1 MTDILARILAVKA
14 EEVAAAQAVRPAADL
29 RAAVRDL
36 SPVRSLRRSLES
48 TPGGIISEFK
58 RRSPSKGWF
67 RRTARVAQVIPAYEQ
82 AGAAALSIL
91 TDPHFFGGT
100 LADIV
105 EARPLTSLPIL
116 RKEFVIDAYQ
126 LLEARVAGADAVLLI
141 AAAVCAARCR
151 ELAAEAKSL
160 GLEVLL
166 EVHGAEELPACSPDV
181 DVIGV
186 NNRDLKVFRT
196 DPSRSLDL
204 LPLLPEGPLPIS
216 ESGLLDPLVARSLR
230 ERGYRGF
237 LVGEA
242 FMRHEGPGDALK
254 DYLKTMLA

>member
-14 EEVAAAQAVRPAADL
+14 EEVAAAQTVRPVADL

-36 SPVRSLRRSLES
+36 PPVRSLRRSLES

-58 RRSPSKGWF
+58 RRSPSKGWIQ
-67 RRTARVAQVIPAYEQ
+67 RTARVAQVIPAYEQ

-91 TDPHFFGGT
+91 TDPQFFGGT

-126 LLEARVAGADAVLLI
+126 LLEARAAGADAVLLI
-141 AAAVCAARCR
+141 AAAVGAARCR

-216 ESGLLDPLVARSLR
+216 ESGLLDPLVARGLR
-230 ERGYRGF
+230 ERGYLGF

-242 FMRHEGPGDALK
+242 FMRHERPGDALK